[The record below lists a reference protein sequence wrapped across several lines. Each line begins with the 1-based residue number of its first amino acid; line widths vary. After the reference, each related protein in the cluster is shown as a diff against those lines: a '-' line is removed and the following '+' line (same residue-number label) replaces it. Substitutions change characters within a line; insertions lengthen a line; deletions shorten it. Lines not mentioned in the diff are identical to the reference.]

1 MNESKGIRFFVR
13 SDIRCRI
20 EKRLESFDKGYRQN
34 IGLVGPAG
42 LGKSTLL
49 LALFRSLQYQ
59 RRFLPVYLNA
69 HVLDFDH
76 FMDTWMG
83 SLLASVFLSR
93 DIEFPR
99 ELQSLLTAAQ
109 THVPKTVEKMQT
121 LRKQLRREKAGSHLR
136 ELFGL
141 SSLLAAETGQKIV
154 LMLDEFQD
162 FEKLP
167 VADPFAVLG
176 RQIMVEKNVLYV
188 AASSRPERAKEI
200 FREKLTLLFG
210 NFEIFDVEPFDFCE
224 TVFFLENRLPH
235 LQFSESQIRFMIRMT
250 NGHAAHL
257 EDIADCLEL
266 FFSRQTYEDFMNA
279 QVQIP
284 VTQEVLMR
292 AFHKKLSPGKG
303 RIALFFENKMES
315 LGRLAKDPSP
325 YARALLALSEGK
337 RKVPAIAAAIERKT
351 IETQKILQKLVQE
364 DFVSRQGSFFTLDD
378 PLFRFWLRYVF
389 QASRH
394 MYTPETGAWSK
405 LLDESLSRE
414 YERSESEEQRDIA
427 SRVETLFKQFRNDS
441 VLIANKKIALPQ
453 FSEILSRSGQALG
466 VTLTAK
472 NAKAAWV
479 CQVAGQ
485 KVQEEDVAAFLSEI
499 KKHRKKISCKIII
512 TLHGIE
518 QNAKLLAQEAKI
530 QLWSLRDF
538 NALLDLYDLPKM
550 IPLSGGEKDGTALGA
565 LAQKLH
571 TA

>member
-1 MNESKGIRFFVR
+1 MNSSNGIRFFVR
-13 SDIRCRI
+13 SDIRLRI
-20 EKRLESFDKGYRQN
+20 EKRLEAFDKGYRQN

-69 HVLDFDH
+69 RVLDFDH
-76 FMDTWMG
+76 FMETWMG
-83 SLLASVFLSR
+83 SLLAAVFLSR
-93 DIEFPR
+93 DLEVPR
-99 ELQSLLTAAQ
+99 DLQALMTAAQ
-109 THVPKTVEKMQT
+109 AHVPKTVEKMQ
-121 LRKQLRREKAGSHLR
+121 LLWKQIRREKTGGHLR
-136 ELFGL
+136 ELFAL
-141 SSLLAAETGQKIV
+141 SSALASETGQKIV

-167 VADPFAVLG
+167 ASDPFAVLG

-188 AASSRPERAKEI
+188 AASSRPERAREI

-210 NFEIFDVEPFDFCE
+210 NFEVFELEPFDFQE

-235 LQFSESQIRFMIRMT
+235 LQFSEAQTRFMIRMT
-250 NGHAAHL
+250 DGHAGHL
-257 EDIADCLEL
+257 EYLAECLEV
-266 FFSRQTYEDFMNA
+266 FYSHQSYEDFLKAHVRM
-279 QVQIP
+279 P
-284 VTQEVLMR
+284 VTQEILLQ
-292 AFHKKLSPGKG
+292 AFHKKLSPQSG
-303 RIALFFENKMES
+303 RISLFFEHKMEA

-325 YARALLALSEGK
+325 YARVLLALSDGK
-337 RKVPAIAAAIERKT
+337 RKLPVIAAAIERKPA
-351 IETQKILQKLVQE
+351 ETQKILQRLVQE
-364 DFVSRQGSFFTLDD
+364 DLVSRQGSFFTLPD
-378 PLFRFWLRYVF
+378 PLFRFWLRYVY
-389 QASRH
+389 QAGRH
-394 MYTPETGAWSK
+394 VYTPETGAWAR

-414 YERSESEEQRDIA
+414 YERSEAEEQRDLA

-441 VLIANKKIALPQ
+441 IVISNKKLCLPQ
-453 FSEILSRSGQALG
+453 FSEVISRSSQGRWVL
-466 VTLTAK
+466 LTAK
-472 NAKAAWV
+472 NAKTAWV

-485 KVQEEDVAAFLSEI
+485 KVQEEDVAAYLSEI
-499 KKHRKKISCKIII
+499 KKQRKKISCKIMVM
-512 TLHGIE
+512 LQGIE

-550 IPLSGGEKDGTALGA
+550 IPLSSGEADGTALGA